1 MNDIITTT
9 TQLPENL
16 PDLARFA
23 LVGREKL
30 TAVRAEINA
39 IKKVGL
45 AKEVLEQKKTE
56 AQEIAELVTLSEV
69 KIGAMLR
76 EIPKATTNHKKAD
89 LENRTDA
96 DFLKPKQEV
105 IAEIGIK
112 PDTAERFQKMA
123 EHEEIVHE
131 AIEEARRND
140 DIVSRAAVLKK
151 IADAEHKPHIAYNSG
166 NNEWY
171 TPADIIEAARRMMGG
186 IDLDPA
192 SSDIANKVVKAGK
205 YYTAETNGLDK
216 EWFGNVWL
224 NPPYAAEL
232 IEAFTNK
239 ATAEAPNI
247 KQMIILVNNATETR
261 WFRSL
266 VGISSAICFPSSRVK
281 FYLPNGKV
289 GAPLQGQALLYVGAD
304 PSKFLAEFAAFGW
317 GAVLNGV

>member
-76 EIPKATTNHKKAD
+76 EIPKATPNNNPFHEFDTAV
-89 LENRTDA
+89 
-96 DFLKPKQEV
+96 DFVKPKSETLK
-105 IAEIGIK
+105 EIGIEQK
-112 PDTAERFQKMA
+112 TAERFQKMA

-192 SSDIANKVVKAGK
+192 SSDIANNVVKAGK

>member
-76 EIPKATTNHKKAD
+76 EIPKAK
-89 LENRTDA
+89 ENQYTKMQFRTDA
-96 DFLKPKQEV
+96 ERQKPKQEV

-205 YYTAETNGLDK
+205 
-216 EWFGNVWL
+216 
-224 NPPYAAEL
+224 
-232 IEAFTNK
+232 
-239 ATAEAPNI
+239 
-247 KQMIILVNNATETR
+247 
-261 WFRSL
+261 
-266 VGISSAICFPSSRVK
+266 
-281 FYLPNGKV
+281 
-289 GAPLQGQALLYVGAD
+289 
-304 PSKFLAEFAAFGW
+304 
-317 GAVLNGV
+317 

>member
-45 AKEVLEQKKTE
+45 AKDVLEQKKAE

-96 DFLKPKQEV
+96 DFLKPKREV

-123 EHEEIVHE
+123 EHEEMNWI
-131 AIEEARRND
+131 D
-140 DIVSRAAVLKK
+140 TK
-151 IADAEHKPHIAYNSG
+151 IKP
-166 NNEWY
+166 
-171 TPADIIEAARRMMGG
+171 DGG
-186 IDLDPA
+186 A
-192 SSDIANKVVKAGK
+192 
-205 YYTAETNGLDK
+205 
-216 EWFGNVWL
+216 
-224 NPPYAAEL
+224 
-232 IEAFTNK
+232 
-239 ATAEAPNI
+239 
-247 KQMIILVNNATETR
+247 
-261 WFRSL
+261 
-266 VGISSAICFPSSRVK
+266 
-281 FYLPNGKV
+281 
-289 GAPLQGQALLYVGAD
+289 
-304 PSKFLAEFAAFGW
+304 
-317 GAVLNGV
+317 